1 LSTPSLA
8 STRTLDD
15 SFTVM
20 EDSTNKRKR
29 KRDPDSVATESD
41 WQAQFERLQAFK
53 YQHGHCEVPKKY
65 PGDLGVWVR
74 KQRLD
79 KKQRHKCLTASRISK
94 LESLEFA
101 WVGSRTRVTSF
112 SEKQEAKWD
121 GMFERLKDY
130 KQLYGDSNV
139 PYSYKADK
147 KLSTWVLNQRQE
159 FKLKPYLFEAMRPDG
174 VTRKEKMDGLG
185 FLWAS
190 QREIVSEEKWD
201 DMFERLRVYKKEYN
215 NCNVPRF
222 YDKDERLALWVVR
235 QRQELKNNKQLLT
248 CVRHDGTTRK
258 QLLDDIGFAWKLRDR
273 LVTNPDS
280 AEWDRMYDVLQLYK
294 VQYGDCNVPREWKE
308 DEELAKWAVRQRHE
322 LRHNAPIMTA
332 LRSDGTTRQDL
343 LNEIGLV
350 WDLRSSKKRQPKK
363 RKKASEAL
371 LALRNTPVA
380 PPPALPLRTTEPA
393 MFVREGLMLRPAT
406 HQAISV

>member
-1 LSTPSLA
+1 
-8 STRTLDD
+8 
-15 SFTVM
+15 M
-20 EDSTNKRKR
+20 EDSTNNKRKR
-29 KRDPDSVATESD
+29 KRESPDSVSVTTESD
-41 WQAQFERLQAFK
+41 WQAQFERLQAFQ

-79 KKQRHKCLTASRISK
+79 KKQRHKCLTPSRISR
-94 LESLEFA
+94 LESLDFT

-121 GMFERLKDY
+121 GMFERLKEY

-139 PYSYKADK
+139 PYSYNADK

-159 FKLKPYLFEAMRPDG
+159 FKLKPYLFDAMRPDG

-185 FLWAS
+185 FLWVS
-190 QREIVSEEKWD
+190 QREILSEEKWD
-201 DMFERLRVYKKEYN
+201 EMFDRLRAYKKEHN

-248 CVRHDGTTRK
+248 SIRNDGTTRK

-280 AEWDRMYDVLQLYK
+280 AEWDRKYDVLQLYK
-294 VQYGDCNVPREWKE
+294 AQYGHCNVPREWKE

-322 LRHNAPIMTA
+322 LRRSAPIMTA

-363 RKKASEAL
+363 RKKALEAL
-371 LALRNTPVA
+371 LALRNTPVT
-380 PPPALPLRTTEPA
+380 PRPALPLRTPESTMSLCEELK
-393 MFVREGLMLRPAT
+393 MRPAT
-406 HQAISV
+406 HQTILV